1 MLLPAP
7 ARYHPVPIPAAGTVP
22 ARPGALA
29 DFVWPIPQP
38 LPQGKRRSSGNE
50 TIIRRSGRPAVLLS
64 ARLLFYPKPPL
75 PVQPATNPNAYK
87 ILVVDDDPDIV
98 ELLEYNLR
106 KEGYVV
112 ASAADGRQALEV
124 APQFGPDIVL
134 LDVMMP
140 NLDGIAACRQLRE
153 LPKFKDTYIIF
164 LTARAEEFSEVA
176 AFDAGA
182 DDFIAKPIKPRA
194 LLSRLAAYVRR
205 DKEPQHISDTI
216 EINGLTID
224 RTGFA
229 VYQDGRKITLPKKEF
244 ELLAFLAATPHKV
257 FGRDE
262 LLQNIWGNDV
272 FVLARTVDVHVRKV
286 REKVGDHHIQTI
298 KGVGYK
304 FNID

>member
-1 MLLPAP
+1 MQAAAP
-7 ARYHPVPIPAAGTVP
+7 T
-22 ARPGALA
+22 
-29 DFVWPIPQP
+29 
-38 LPQGKRRSSGNE
+38 
-50 TIIRRSGRPAVLLS
+50 
-64 ARLLFYPKPPL
+64 
-75 PVQPATNPNAYK
+75 NAYR
-87 ILVVDDDPDIV
+87 ILVVDDDADIV

-106 KEGYVV
+106 KEGYEV
-112 ASAADGRQALEV
+112 ASAPDGRKALEV
-124 APQFGPDIVL
+124 APQFNPDIIL

-140 NLDGIAACRQLRE
+140 HLDGIAACRQLRE

-176 AFDAGA
+176 AFEAGA

-194 LLSRLAAYVRR
+194 LLSRLAAFVRR
-205 DKEPQHISDTI
+205 DKDPQQQQSETI

-229 VYQDGRKITLPKKEF
+229 VYQEGRKISLPKKEF
-244 ELLAFLAATPHKV
+244 ELLAFLAATPYKV

-286 REKVGDHHIQTI
+286 REKVGEHHIQTI

-304 FNID
+304 FNVD

>member
-1 MLLPAP
+1 MQPAP
-7 ARYHPVPIPAAGTVP
+7 TANP
-22 ARPGALA
+22 
-29 DFVWPIPQP
+29 
-38 LPQGKRRSSGNE
+38 
-50 TIIRRSGRPAVLLS
+50 
-64 ARLLFYPKPPL
+64 
-75 PVQPATNPNAYK
+75 NPNAYK

-106 KEGYVV
+106 KEGYTV
-112 ASAADGRQALEV
+112 ASAADGQQALAL
-124 APQFGPDIVL
+124 APEFGPDIVL

-140 NLDGIAACRQLRE
+140 HLDGIAACRQLRE
-153 LPKFKDTYIIF
+153 QPRFKDTYIIF

-205 DKEPQHISDTI
+205 DKEPQPVSDTI

-224 RTGFA
+224 RTAFA
-229 VYQDGRKITLPKKEF
+229 VYQDGRKILLPKKEF
-244 ELLAFLAATPHKV
+244 ELLAFLASSPHKV

-262 LLQNIWGNDV
+262 LLQNIWGSDV

-304 FNID
+304 FNSD

>member
-1 MLLPAP
+1 MQ
-7 ARYHPVPIPAAGTVP
+7 HSAA
-22 ARPGALA
+22 
-29 DFVWPIPQP
+29 
-38 LPQGKRRSSGNE
+38 
-50 TIIRRSGRPAVLLS
+50 S
-64 ARLLFYPKPPL
+64 ASTP
-75 PVQPATNPNAYK
+75 YK
-87 ILVVDDDPDIV
+87 VLVVDDDPDIV

-106 KEGYVV
+106 KEGYEV
-112 ASAADGRQALEV
+112 ATAPDGRKALEV

-140 NLDGIAACRQLRE
+140 HLDGIAACRELRAM
-153 LPKFKDTYIIF
+153 PRFKDTYILF
-164 LTARAEEFSEVA
+164 LTARSEEFSEVA

-182 DDFIAKPIKPRA
+182 DDYLSKPIKPRA
-194 LLSRLAAYVRR
+194 LMSRLAAVVRR
-205 DKEPQHISDTI
+205 DQPTAPQSDVI
-216 EINGLTID
+216 DINGLRID

-244 ELLAFLAATPHKV
+244 ELLAFLAASPHKV

-286 REKVGDHHIQTI
+286 REKVGEHHIQTI

-304 FNID
+304 FNADN

>member
-1 MLLPAP
+1 MQPTAAP
-7 ARYHPVPIPAAGTVP
+7 T
-22 ARPGALA
+22 
-29 DFVWPIPQP
+29 
-38 LPQGKRRSSGNE
+38 
-50 TIIRRSGRPAVLLS
+50 
-64 ARLLFYPKPPL
+64 
-75 PVQPATNPNAYK
+75 AYK

-106 KEGYVV
+106 KEGYDV
-112 ASAADGRQALEV
+112 ATAPDGRKALEI
-124 APQFGPDIVL
+124 APQFEPDIVL

-140 NLDGIAACRQLRE
+140 QLDGIDTCRQLRT

-176 AFDAGA
+176 AFEAGA

-194 LLSRLAAYVRR
+194 LMGRLAAFVRR
-205 DKEPQHISDTI
+205 DKDPQVVLDTI
-216 EINGLTID
+216 EINGLRID

-229 VYQDGRKITLPKKEF
+229 VYQDGRKISLPKKEF
-244 ELLAFLAATPHKV
+244 ELLSFLAASPHKV
-257 FGRDE
+257 FGREE

-304 FNID
+304 FNIDE

>member
-1 MLLPAP
+1 MVT
-7 ARYHPVPIPAAGTVP
+7 RPAARQTVF
-22 ARPGALA
+22 L
-29 DFVWPIPQP
+29 
-38 LPQGKRRSSGNE
+38 SSR
-50 TIIRRSGRPAVLLS
+50 IF
-64 ARLLFYPKPPL
+64 FYPQSPRT
-75 PVQPATNPNAYK
+75 VQQPTPSPNAYK

-106 KEGYVV
+106 KEGYEV
-112 ASAADGRQALEV
+112 ASATDGRKALEV
-124 APQFGPDIVL
+124 APQFGPDIIL

-140 NLDGIAACRQLRE
+140 HLDGIATCRLLRE
-153 LPKFKDTYIIF
+153 QPLFKDTYIVF

-176 AFDAGA
+176 AFEAGA

-194 LLSRLAAYVRR
+194 LLSRLAAFVRR
-205 DKEPQHISDTI
+205 DRNPQAVQDTI

-229 VYQDGRKITLPKKEF
+229 VYQDGRKIVLPKKEF

-304 FNID
+304 FNTD